1 VIPFD
6 VPAWALLCGEVTVD
20 LVLDLREP
28 EAFAR
33 GLLVGA
39 QNLPYGRFQAEALAA
54 VPAGA
59 RVLVVDPGGARAAE
73 LALWLRGNGVSAGF
87 LEGGLAAWTG
97 PLARGPA

>member
-1 VIPFD
+1 MIAFE
-6 VPAWALLCGEVTVD
+6 VPAWALLCGEVAVD

-33 GLLVGA
+33 GHLPGA
-39 QNLPYGRFQAEALAA
+39 RNIPYGRFQAEALAA

-73 LALWLRGNGVSAGF
+73 LALWLRHNGVSAGF

-97 PLARGPA
+97 PLVRGPA